1 LVTASTKKDGLMGN
15 PGLDKTPSTK
25 KQTDIVLVG
34 AGIMSATLAAMLK
47 ELQPEMTVE
56 IFELLDSPAE
66 ESSNAWN
73 NAGTGHAALCELNY
87 TPQNA
92 DGSVGIARA
101 LTVNTQYD
109 LSQLFWAYMVQKG
122 AMGDPDSF
130 IHNVPHISF
139 VWGDDNV
146 TFLRKR
152 FEAMSAHHCFKGM
165 EYSEDPAVLE
175 QWMPLV
181 MQGRD
186 PAQRVAATRMITGT
200 DVDFGAVTR
209 SLLAHLRSLPG
220 VNVSYSTPV
229 TNLRRTEDG
238 DWSVSAKDH
247 KTGETRTLF
256 AKTVFLGAGG
266 GALKLLQKSGI
277 AEGKGFGGFP
287 VSGIFLHCD
296 NAELVERHHAKV
308 YGKASVGAPPMS
320 VPHLDS
326 RVVDGKRTLLFGPYA
341 GFSTKFLKHGSNAD
355 LFASIKPDNIGPM
368 LAVGRTNMD
377 LTKYLVGQV
386 LESKEHKYDALQ
398 DYFPDANPDDWNFIV
413 AGQRVQV
420 IMPDEQSGGKLQF
433 GTEVVSSA
441 DGSLAAVLGAS
452 PGASVSVAIMLDVLK
467 RLYKNN
473 LTEWAPKLA
482 EMIPAYGKSI
492 SEDAELCQSV
502 RSYTADVLKLAKI
515 E

>member
-1 LVTASTKKDGLMGN
+1 M
-15 PGLDKTPSTK
+15 PK

-47 ELQPEMTVE
+47 ELQPDMTVE
-56 IFELLDSPAE
+56 IFELLDAAAE

-87 TPQNA
+87 TPQNP

-109 LSQLFWAYMVQKG
+109 LSQLFWAYMVRKG

-139 VWGDDNV
+139 VWGDENV

-152 FEAMSAHHCFKGM
+152 YDAMSAHHCFKGM

-175 QWMPLV
+175 GWMPLV

-186 PAQRVAATRMITGT
+186 PLQRVAGTRMITGT

-209 SLLAHLRSLPG
+209 NLLAYLRSQPG
-220 VNVSYSTPV
+220 VNVSYSHKV

-238 DWSVSAKDH
+238 DWSVSVKDE
-247 KTGETRTLF
+247 KSGQTRTLF

-277 AEGKGFGGFP
+277 EEGKGFGGFP
-287 VSGIFLHCD
+287 VSGIFLQCD
-296 NAELVERHHAKV
+296 NAELVARHDAKV

-326 RVVDGKRTLLFGPYA
+326 RYVDGKRSMLFGPYA
-341 GFSTKFLKHGSNAD
+341 GFSTKFLKHGSVTD
-355 LFASIKPDNIGPM
+355 LFSSIKPDNIGPM

-386 LESKEHKYDALQ
+386 LESKEHKYNALQ
-398 DYFPDANPDDWNFIV
+398 DYFPSANPDDWKFIV

-420 IMPDEQSGGKLQF
+420 IMPDQKAGGKLQF

-452 PGASVSVAIMLDVLK
+452 PGASVAVAVMLDVLG
-467 RLYKNN
+467 RLYKDK
-473 LTEWAPKLA
+473 LAGWAPKMT
-482 EMIPAYGKSI
+482 EMIPSYGKSI
-492 SEDAELCQSV
+492 ADDAELCHTV
-502 RSYTADVLKLAKI
+502 RSYAADVLKLAKI
-515 E
+515 